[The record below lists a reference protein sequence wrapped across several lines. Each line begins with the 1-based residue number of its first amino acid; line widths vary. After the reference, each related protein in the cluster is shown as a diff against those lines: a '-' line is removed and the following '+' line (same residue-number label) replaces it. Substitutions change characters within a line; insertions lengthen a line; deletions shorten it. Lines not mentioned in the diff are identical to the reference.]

1 MTIRRLEKNYS
12 SVGVVIDSE
21 PEEESNPF
29 CSTCMAMG
37 ELSRLKQRLYLDS
50 NGKSLPPPP
59 DADQWRQCWKCGLT
73 IPTRE
78 VKQSGK
84 ISGISGIE
92 PIDNPYDEKKGV
104 ILGNDSRLSSRIKK
118 LKRRQNK
125 HPDPYVQREL
135 DKGNLVLD
143 YKTSMPT

>member
-1 MTIRRLEKNYS
+1 MCYH
-12 SVGVVIDSE
+12 
-21 PEEESNPF
+21 
-29 CSTCMAMG
+29 
-37 ELSRLKQRLYLDS
+37 
-50 NGKSLPPPP
+50 
-59 DADQWRQCWKCGLT
+59 CGLI

-78 VKQSGK
+78 AKMSGK

-92 PIDNPYDEKKGV
+92 PIDNPFDEKKGV